1 MHIKWI
7 FLFGCLIFF
16 LSNCENVLVRRTTR
30 GGNSGNSIR
39 NRSGYSPKQGS
50 VVSSSKGT
58 NYYRG
63 TTRYQPR
70 LASAPPPPPPPPPP
84 PAALHGGNYRRPGNK
99 RPIQPIAKPMVASPA
114 ITKIGV
120 VPTFHSAPKFNAS
133 RPLYT
138 AQHGNGR
145 RNNTQQWSQT
155 KVNASRPLY
164 PAQHGNGRRNNTQQ
178 WPQTRINTNA
188 TSFGGNVRRNNTQ
201 QWPQMRPRRVG
212 SNYRNTSLNAFPY
225 NTRPNM
231 NFTRNATHIGAG
243 GRSST
248 PAQVTTNEIIPKVF
262 VGSQNSAPPPSNP
275 SVNINVNVPG
285 NGQQKNPEKSNKKTN
300 WVSQAWKGIKDKFNS
315 NPKKETRTTI
325 THSLAKGP
333 SNHVVETF
341 ADCSWDDVNADV
353 RLAGTTKS
361 AQKSITN
368 KILIFSGCAVLVLL
382 AVSLIAY
389 FYARNR
395 RSADLN

>member
-120 VPTFHSAPKFNAS
+120 VPTFHSAPK
-133 RPLYT
+133 
-138 AQHGNGR
+138 
-145 RNNTQQWSQT
+145 
-155 KVNASRPLY
+155 VNASRPLY

-248 PAQVTTNEIIPKVF
+248 PAQVTTNEIIPKV
-262 VGSQNSAPPPSNP
+262 
-275 SVNINVNVPG
+275 
-285 NGQQKNPEKSNKKTN
+285 K
-300 WVSQAWKGIKDKFNS
+300 
-315 NPKKETRTTI
+315 
-325 THSLAKGP
+325 
-333 SNHVVETF
+333 
-341 ADCSWDDVNADV
+341 
-353 RLAGTTKS
+353 
-361 AQKSITN
+361 
-368 KILIFSGCAVLVLL
+368 
-382 AVSLIAY
+382 
-389 FYARNR
+389 
-395 RSADLN
+395 